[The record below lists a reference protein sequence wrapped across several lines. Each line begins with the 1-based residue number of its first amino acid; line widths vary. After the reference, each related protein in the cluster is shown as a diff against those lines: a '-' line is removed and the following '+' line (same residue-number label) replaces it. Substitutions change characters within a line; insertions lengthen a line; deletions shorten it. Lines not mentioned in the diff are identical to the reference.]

1 MANDYTR
8 KRDETNQNKIK
19 EIEKELPL
27 VVTEFMQDSEIQ
39 TLSFSSRLGY
49 IRDLR
54 TFFYF
59 LPRERAAFAD
69 TPPNKISIEQLNS
82 LRKVDFDAYS
92 DYLNLYIKPLYG
104 QNDAFIVDEHA
115 PYSKTSAIKGTTR
128 NEAAGKARKIV
139 AVRRFFKY
147 LFENNLIDTNY
158 TERLKV
164 PPVKDKEIIYL
175 KEDEISRVL
184 EVVRNGFGEKK
195 QAKFL
200 ENSRVR
206 DYAIVS
212 LLLGTGIRASECVG
226 LDINHIDWKERS
238 IKVTRKG
245 EKEMELYMNASTA
258 EALEEYMEERK
269 KITPVKGHENAV
281 FLSSQ
286 KKRMTTRALQN
297 LVKKYATVAC
307 PTKEHLSPHKMR
319 SSFGTQLYK
328 KKGIEAVANVLGH
341 SNINTTKKHYVH
353 TDKEERKESANAV
366 DWV

>member
-8 KRDETNQNKIK
+8 NRKAKNLDEIRK
-19 EIEKELPL
+19 IEKELPL

-39 TLSFSSRLGY
+39 TLTSSSRLGY

-69 TPPNKISIEQLNS
+69 TPPNKISIEQLNG

-92 DYLNLYIKPLYG
+92 DYLNSYIKPLYG
-104 QNDAFIVDEHA
+104 HNDAFIIDEHA
-115 PYSKTSAIKGTTR
+115 PYSKSSKVKGTTT
-128 NEAAGKARKIV
+128 NEASGKARKIV

-147 LFENNLIDTNY
+147 LFENNKIETNY
-158 TERLKV
+158 AERLKV

-175 KEDEISRVL
+175 KKDEIARVL
-184 EVVRNGFGEKK
+184 EVVKNGFGEKK

-200 ENSRVR
+200 EHSRVR
-206 DYAIVS
+206 DYAIMS

-226 LDINHIDWKERS
+226 LDFQHIDLKEKS

-245 EKEMELYMNASTA
+245 EKEMELYMSASTA
-258 EALEEYMEERK
+258 EALEEYLAERA
-269 KITPVKGHENAV
+269 KITPVKGYENAV

-286 KKRMTTRALQN
+286 RKRMTTRALQN

-319 SSFGTQLYK
+319 SSFGTQLYH

-353 TDKEERKESANAV
+353 TDKEERKESANEV